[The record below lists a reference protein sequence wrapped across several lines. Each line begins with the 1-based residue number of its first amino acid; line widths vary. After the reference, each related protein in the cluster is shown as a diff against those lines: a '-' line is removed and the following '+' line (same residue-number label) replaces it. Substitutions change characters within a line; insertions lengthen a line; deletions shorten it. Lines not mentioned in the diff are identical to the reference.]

1 MSRILTVFLPIIM
14 AASISSAAIKGEN
27 DTYISETAYEAC
39 VEYGEQYNICP
50 ELLMAI
56 IEVESRGQADAE
68 NGGCYGL
75 MQISEKWHK
84 DRMEQLGVTDL
95 FDERSNILV
104 GADYL
109 AELFEKYEDSA
120 TVLMIYHGERNAVQ
134 KGKRGEISSYAEGI
148 LERSAELERI
158 HKNGGE
164 KNMGGIEREELS
176 KIAQA
181 LTIEDQK
188 IVAKHIKGEILI
200 AEIEKRYRKMEAVIN
215 LTEQALNTGKI

>member
-1 MSRILTVFLPIIM
+1 MNRILAIFIPIIM
-14 AASISSAAIKGEN
+14 AASINGTAIKGEN

-56 IEVESRGQADAE
+56 IERESAGKPDAE
-68 NGGCYGL
+68 NGSCKGL
-75 MQISEKWHK
+75 MQISVKWHSG
-84 DRMEQLGVTDL
+84 RMERLGVTDI
-95 FDERSNILV
+95 FDERSNVLV

-109 AELFEKYEDSA
+109 AELFEKYEDTA

-134 KGKRGEISSYAEGI
+134 KGKRGEISSYAEQI
-148 LERSAELERI
+148 IERSAELERI
-158 HKNGGE
+158 HEKEGG
-164 KNMGGIEREELS
+164 KGVVGIEREELS

-181 LTIEDQK
+181 LTIEDQEV
-188 IVAKHIKGEILI
+188 IAKYIKGEILI

-215 LTEQALNTGKI
+215 LTEQALNTGKM